1 MRQRKPFKRLEGK
14 RTDLLF
20 IIATEGKDTERIYFD
35 ELRNTIQS
43 SRIHL
48 KVLPSLTNASAPNQV
63 LARLDKF
70 LENYDTDHDDQFWI
84 VIDKDKWTDKMLSSV
99 AQTCSQKKNYFMG
112 LSNPCF
118 ELWLLLHIEDI
129 SKYSPKDLILLFQNK
144 KNNGVPYLKRKMR
157 ELMGAYSESSY
168 NAKAIIKNIGKAI
181 DQAKNLDRTK
191 QHRWPQTLGTRVYR
205 LAQEI
210 LDKSK

>member
-1 MRQRKPFKRLEGK
+1 MRLRKPFKRLEGE

-20 IIATEGKDTERIYFD
+20 VIATEGKDTERIYFE

-43 SRIHL
+43 TRIHL

-63 LARLDKF
+63 LTRLNKF
-70 LENYDTDHDDQFWI
+70 LENYDTDCDDQFWI
-84 VIDKDKWTDKMLSSV
+84 VIDKDRWTDKMLSSV
-99 AQTCSQKKNYFMG
+99 AQTCAQKKNYFMG

-118 ELWLLLHIEDI
+118 ELWLLLHIEDV

-144 KNNGVPYLKRKMR
+144 KINGVPYLKRKMR
-157 ELMGAYSESSY
+157 ELLGAYSESSY
-168 NAKAIIKNIGKAI
+168 NAETIIRNIRKAI
-181 DQAKNLDRTK
+181 DRAKNLDK
-191 QHRWPQTLGTRVYR
+191 IKKHRWPQTLGTRVYM